1 MDVVRQILSSMGQ
14 TSLQPVILNEASH
27 EIPRQYLDCS
37 KAQRL
42 LGWQPVFSVEQ
53 GLQETIAWYEEHL
66 GVREMAVVGRLALA
80 LAASIHALQAGRQP
94 EKAVLVVGVVF
105 ALILA
110 AIPCFYVLRMRRPV
124 EPGMVGLIFLATCSV
139 LLLAVY
145 FFWVSW
151 YVFFP
156 ADFLIWSE
164 GDFVNDILK
173 FSVGYPLYSQDIN
186 NDSFTYVPGA
196 QLLTYL
202 LAWLVGKSG
211 SIAAYRAIQL
221 IYTAAAAFL
230 ATLCCRRLLRLA
242 WPASPALGSWLWNAF
257 WYAALFL
264 MATNSITN
272 PFTHNLHGDALAQ
285 LATLA
290 AYYLL
295 LTYIETRSRSVFAA
309 MVLVAPLGLL
319 IKQSLVIWVGWYGG
333 FLAVWD
339 RPKKRLAVFA
349 AATVALCAAVLG
361 LCYAIWGGP
370 FFYWTFYVL
379 GQHGVSPLRSFQHAL
394 DAWAYFAAGLL
405 GGVAMLRGR
414 NSNVLLGAWLIWLG
428 VLAVETYTSGI
439 AWMLNHM
446 GPGCLIAGVWFFA
459 GLASVWE
466 AATGL
471 STSLPAEAWIRA
483 GALTATVAL
492 MFSGMGLIRIP
503 LRPISDD
510 AYRYVRDIE
519 KEFQGQPAARV
530 LLDMGSWVY
539 LKDRV
544 IMGDRAPSI
553 GERGYSQTGDFSGI
567 LSRIG
572 SQAIFQN
579 SGSRASRP
587 GFRLRP
593 LFLAKV
599 ERNSRGPARQL

>member
-1 MDVVRQILSSMGQ
+1 VFASGAWIVVSTAAVL
-14 TSLQPVILNEASH
+14 
-27 EIPRQYLDCS
+27 
-37 KAQRL
+37 
-42 LGWQPVFSVEQ
+42 
-53 GLQETIAWYEEHL
+53 TIA
-66 GVREMAVVGRLALA
+66 LAM
-80 LAASIHALQAGRQP
+80 AASIYAVQAKQPQP
-94 EKAVLVVGVVF
+94 ERAVLEIAALF

-110 AIPCFYVLRMRRPV
+110 AVPGGYLLRTRGNAQ
-124 EPGMVGLIFLATCSV
+124 PGTAGLMFLGTTCV

-164 GDFVNDILK
+164 GDFVNDTLK
-173 FSVGYPLYSQDIN
+173 ASVGYPLYSKDIN

-202 LAWLVGKSG
+202 LAWLAGKSG
-211 SIAAYRAIQL
+211 SIAAYRAIQV

-264 MATNSITN
+264 VATNSITN

-295 LTYIETRSRSVFAA
+295 LTYIDTRSRSVFAA
-309 MVLVAPLGLL
+309 MVLVAPVCLL
-319 IKQSLVIWVGWYGG
+319 IKQSLVIWGGWYGG
-333 FLAVWD
+333 FLAIWD

-349 AATVALCAAVLG
+349 AATVALCAAVVG

-405 GGVAMLRGR
+405 GGVAVLRGR
-414 NSNVLLGAWLIWLG
+414 TSNALLGAWLIWLA

-439 AWMLNHM
+439 AWMMNHM
-446 GPGCLIAGVWFFA
+446 GPGCLIAGVWFLT
-459 GLASVWE
+459 GLASVWD

-471 STSLPAEAWIRA
+471 STTLPPEVWLRA
-483 GALTATVAL
+483 GALTAAVAL
-492 MFSGMGLIRIP
+492 MFSGMGLVRIP
-503 LRPISDD
+503 VRPISDD
-510 AYRYVRDIE
+510 AYRYIHEIE
-519 KEFQGQPAARV
+519 KEFQGQAAKNI
-530 LLDMGSWVY
+530 LLDAGTWVY

-553 GERGYSQTGDFSGI
+553 GERGYSETGDFSGI
-567 LSRIG
+567 LARIG
-572 SQAIFQN
+572 AKRYSKILVRGLHHPDFVYDHYSWPKSSGIREALLNNYKETGRIRAVAAPAVAVKNGAHDPYYFGPITILEPRIN
-579 SGSRASRP
+579 SG
-587 GFRLRP
+587 
-593 LFLAKV
+593 
-599 ERNSRGPARQL
+599 ER